1 MVHPTPKPPARRL
14 YRSLARGGSG
24 RLSPELYMWEGGGY
38 IGVAAGLARS
48 PSPGG
53 TWDVVPGHW
62 LGAGGIG
69 NGPVEPQKLGHRGV

>member
-1 MVHPTPKPPARRL
+1 MLEA
-14 YRSLARGGSG
+14 G
-24 RLSPELYMWEGGGY
+24 RLSGIVYVGGGPY

-53 TWDVVPGHW
+53 TWDAVPGHW

-69 NGPVEPQKLGHRGV
+69 NGAVRPSKNDHQGV